1 MKLAIIGSRSVNC
14 YPTVSREVKSMRF
27 NVSEVI
33 SGGAVGTD
41 SLAEKIAAEL
51 NVKLTIIK
59 PEWRRFGKSAGII
72 RNKKIVEES
81 DFCIAFWDGK
91 SKGTHSGIE
100 FCKKMNKGYK
110 VVQVPLSLV

>member
-1 MKLAIIGSRSVNC
+1 MG
-14 YPTVSREVKSMRF
+14 F

-33 SGGAVGTD
+33 SGGAVGSD

-72 RNKKIVEES
+72 RNKKI
-81 DFCIAFWDGK
+81 F
-91 SKGTHSGIE
+91 
-100 FCKKMNKGYK
+100 
-110 VVQVPLSLV
+110 